1 MPIKQIDLTTPPG
14 FLIQTCAACGMERQI
29 AFDHGAADIKPGPFN
44 IPVDSTLDVKV
55 DDEATPQTVTFA
67 AGSFPDFAAVTAEQ
81 LRSKLNASLTG
92 ATAVLNLGGAGIT
105 IESGSTGPD
114 SRVEIVGGSAR
125 AALGV
130 PTSGVE
136 DPCPCR
142 PRLGREVVPSLHNVN
157 IVCFR
162 RCPCGANEMVVR
174 TWDVCDV
181 KYAGSHFYEHR
192 RAANALAIHFKTQ
205 GWLEPSCAAE
215 INAET
220 TSPPDVAPGFPATV
234 INVPPPQPAPEG

>member
-14 FLIQTCAACGMERQI
+14 FLMQACAACGMERRI
-29 AFDHGAADIKPGPFN
+29 ALDRGAADTKPGPFN
-44 IPVDSTLDVKV
+44 VPVDSTLDVKV
-55 DDEATPQTVTFA
+55 DGQATSQTVTFGS
-67 AGSFPDFAAVTAEQ
+67 GSFPDFAAVTAEQ
-81 LRSKLNASLTG
+81 LRDKLNASLTG
-92 ATAVLNLGGAGIT
+92 ATAVINLGGTGVT
-105 IESGSTGPD
+105 IESDDTGSM
-114 SRVEIVGGSAR
+114 SMIEIPGGSAR
-125 AALGV
+125 AALGF
-130 PTSGVE
+130 PASGE

-142 PRLGREVVPSLHNVN
+142 PRLGREVLPGLLNLN

-192 RAANALAIHFKTQ
+192 RAVNALAMHFKTQ
-205 GWLEPSCAAE
+205 GWLEASCAAE

-220 TSPPDVAPGFPATV
+220 TSPPDIAPGLPTTV

>member
-14 FLIQTCAACGMERQI
+14 FLMQTCAACGGERRI
-29 AFDHGAADIKPGPFN
+29 ALDRGAVDTKPGPFN
-44 IPVDSTLDVKV
+44 VPVDSTLEVKV
-55 DDEATPQTVTFA
+55 DGEATPQTVAFA
-67 AGSFPDFAAVTAEQ
+67 SGSFLDFAAVTADE
-81 LRSKLNASLTG
+81 LRSKLNASLVG
-92 ATAVLNLGGAGIT
+92 ASAVLNLGGAGVT
-105 IESGSTGPD
+105 IESADTGAM
-114 SRVEIVGGSAR
+114 SMIEIVGGSAR
-125 AALGV
+125 AALGF
-130 PTSGVE
+130 PPSGVE

-142 PRLGREVVPSLHNVN
+142 PRLGREVLPGLLNVN

-192 RAANALAIHFKTQ
+192 RAANALAVHFKTQ
-205 GWLEPSCAAE
+205 GWLEASCAAE

-220 TSPPDVAPGFPATV
+220 TSPPDVTAGLPTTV